1 MMTSRSR
8 NAWIGT
14 AFAFLAAAATA
25 LGQMHPG
32 GGNSHAPV
40 STHPTMSAAP
50 PVTHP
55 IVTMPAQNLNPIGD
69 NGDDKRFVKA
79 VPPGTKVSLSRL
91 PALPPRTVMNS
102 VRPHNTLH
110 GVQYRVIGSS
120 VMARRRGKGK
130 LHPFAATGVNILFK
144 ATAAACTTSGTV
156 GALYN
161 VGCALTWGA
170 MNICQWD
177 STRSDTYQYYVIAPN
192 SSTATTSGSSG
203 TSGPANG
210 CDFPPSQTTTLSN
223 AGTYMFGLY
232 DTTQQVWV
240 AVAYAQAGQV
250 YSIGVFQDSFHLNP
264 ANQFSLGSSSAVY
277 FHVSGLAPA
286 DYYVLYVMST
296 GYTPYCAFISP
307 LSNPTPMPGPT
318 PTGSANALACQPA
331 NSTGQQATGSG
342 NSISPFWTLNS
353 STLQAGTYS
362 AVLVDCNIPCNNAG
376 ATQTTLAQTQVSVA
390 GTSGITIITKPDGT
404 TANSSPNP
412 KPAATANTTF
422 DWDSSTD
429 QSDSGITG
437 TAGNGNGLTS
447 GHQYTWTMTD
457 PDGQVVAYATPAA
470 LGAGVT
476 TSTQTFDFNYT
487 ALTGSSGITGN
498 TMNAPG
504 SYPSN
509 IWTLQLY
516 DHTAKTVTASQAFK
530 ILGYA
535 SQTQFI
541 FPSNSGTTTNSI
553 GISTGSTTV
562 ADLRIT
568 NTSNQIYA
576 NAGDSFSEVEFSTG
590 PDFNLGNTGNGVV
603 AQLSGC
609 GTAACSGTATDSNGN
624 TWNVNSDCGSTTSNN
639 AECNILFTPAVAGTT
654 LTPGAYVTVVGVQWT
669 NTHGASGCGTACQG
683 ITSELPVNGL
693 TWSGA
698 PTATVAW
705 TPVYFAISPS
715 DSGTASF
722 AIVGSIDCSGATRHL
737 ATPPPFVGTH
747 CYQDRFNHADY
758 QNNSPFSV
766 TNSNESIWSF
776 AVSNSASSTNSI
788 TELEFQQPTLL
799 YSQGGIAAV
808 DTLSSANWQSATC
821 PSGYGP
827 QWFCI
832 TAKGAHTIAKGVS
845 ETIYLDAN
853 WPNQSMTYNDFA
865 VLATQNPTVSD
876 VFSLTALAGS
886 NTTIDGLYTTLDNLS
901 VGAYSLNSGLMST
914 YFSPTSVGTGQTTTP
929 LSIVVT
935 NTSTSQDA
943 NPDSIDAIIIEQSS
957 NKNWTVTGTPTVSAS
972 GWSYLNTNNPS
983 GNTLDYWYGLCGG
996 QYVTADGPPASN
1008 PTTTQNALPECTLPE
1023 SNSLQPGQSMTINM
1037 NVLNFGAPSSPV
1049 TFTLYAHGA
1058 NGNAWS
1064 TAKTF
1069 NLLTASESASIAFT
1083 KVNSTTIS
1091 NPTVPSVGAG
1101 PNTYQ
1106 YSIKNT
1112 GGSVASIGTVVITLP
1127 GTDVNGINATDSSG
1141 NTWTL
1146 VAPVSSTITL
1156 SGTGSAGCTVNT
1168 SGAAT
1173 FSASTAGAN
1182 GQITISGCTGLT
1194 PGNTLIVQFQANN
1207 PQSQSDSYLFP
1218 STIDGSSTGAGA
1230 LYLGANQVSVAFS
1243 IGLSLAV
1250 DPSNPTNGKA
1260 HPVPACTPAQCA
1272 FSGTT
1277 LDFGAI
1283 TNSSNVLGT
1292 DVVAASVIYTGVT
1305 SAGHTWTLSVSSNT
1319 NPACTGGTCTKAN
1332 EMTADV
1338 DNVASGTNANGCG
1351 AMTYNQTTLAIV
1363 PTAST
1368 LQLASGP
1375 ETQCSFSYDVINNY
1389 KINIGTESI
1398 NGTTATVTYTLVA
1411 N

>member
-1 MMTSRSR
+1 MLNSRTR

-14 AFAFLAAAATA
+14 AFAFLALAATA

-32 GGNSHAPV
+32 GSDPHRPV
-40 STHPTMSAAP
+40 TTTHPSASAP
-50 PVTHP
+50 PIN
-55 IVTMPAQNLNPIGD
+55 IVTMPPVTNLNPLPGD
-69 NGDDKRFVKA
+69 EDNRYVKGM
-79 VPPGTKVSLSRL
+79 PPGTKVALSRL
-91 PALPPRTVMNS
+91 PSLPVRTIMNT
-102 VRPHNTLH
+102 VRPRNTLH
-110 GVQYRVIGSS
+110 GVRYRLIGSS
-120 VMARRRGKGK
+120 VMARRRGKG
-130 LHPFAATGVNILFK
+130 LHPFAATGVNILFQ
-144 ATAAACTTSGTV
+144 ATAASCTSSGTV

-161 VGCALTWGA
+161 VGCSLTWGA

-203 TSGPANG
+203 TAGPANG
-210 CDFPPSQTTTLSN
+210 CDFPPSQSTTLST

-232 DTTQQVWV
+232 DTTQKVWV
-240 AVAYAQAGQV
+240 AVAYAQAGQA
-250 YSIGVFQDSFHLNP
+250 YSIGVYQDSFHLNS
-264 ANQFSLGSSSAVY
+264 ANQFSLGSSAAAYLYVT
-277 FHVSGLAPA
+277 GLAPA

-296 GYTPYCAFISP
+296 GYTPYCAFIAP
-307 LSNPTPMPGPT
+307 LSNPTPLPGPT
-318 PTGSANALACQPA
+318 PTGTANALACQPVD
-331 NSTGQQATGSG
+331 SSGQQATGT
-342 NSISPFWTLNS
+342 NQSISATWTLSS
-353 STLQAGTYS
+353 STLQPGTYS
-362 AVLVDCNIPCNNAG
+362 VVLVDCNIACNSSG
-376 ATQTTLAQTQVSVA
+376 ATQTTLAQTQVSLN
-390 GTSGITIITKPDGT
+390 GTSNITILTEPDGT

-412 KPAATANTTF
+412 QPSPTTNTAF
-422 DWDSSTD
+422 DWDSSSD
-429 QSDSGITG
+429 QSDSGVTG
-437 TAGNGNGLTS
+437 TAGSSVGLTS

-470 LGAGVT
+470 LPTGT
-476 TSTQTFDFNYT
+476 TSLSQTFNFNYT
-487 ALTGSSGITGN
+487 ALTGSGGITGN
-498 TMNAPG
+498 TMNPPG
-504 SYPSN
+504 TYPSN

-516 DHTAKTVTASQAFK
+516 DKTAKSVTASQAFK

-535 SQTQFI
+535 SETQFVY
-541 FPSNSGTTTNSI
+541 PSVTGSTTNSI

-568 NTSNQIYA
+568 NTSNQIYP
-576 NAGDSFSEVEFSTG
+576 NAGDSFGEVEFSTG
-590 PDFNLGNTGNGVV
+590 PNFALSNSGNGIV
-603 AQLSGC
+603 AQLNGC
-609 GTAACSGTATDSNGN
+609 ASSSCSGTATDSNGN
-624 TWNVNSDCGSTTSNN
+624 TWNVNTSCSSTTSNN
-639 AECNILFTPAVAGTT
+639 AECNILLTPAVTGTT
-654 LTPGAYVTVVGVQWT
+654 LTPGAYVTVVAVNWK

-722 AIVGSIDCSGATRHL
+722 AVVGSIDCTTGTRHL

-766 TNSNESIWSF
+766 TNSNESIWAF
-776 AVSNSASSTNSI
+776 TITNNAASVNSI
-788 TELEFQQPTLL
+788 SELEFQQPTIL

-808 DTLSSANWQSATC
+808 DTLSSTNWQSATC
-821 PSGYGP
+821 PSGYGA

-832 TAKGAHTIAKGVS
+832 TGKGGTPHSIAAGGT

-853 WPNQSMTYNDFA
+853 WPNTSMTYNDFA
-865 VLATQNPTVSD
+865 VLGTQTPTVSD
-876 VFSLTALAGS
+876 VFSLTAASGS
-886 NTTIDGLYTTLDNLS
+886 NTTIDGLYTTLDNLA
-901 VGAYSLNSGLMST
+901 VGAYSLNSALMST
-914 YFSPTSVGTGQTTTP
+914 YFSPTTVGTGQTNTP

-943 NPDSIDAIIIEQSS
+943 NPDSIDAIVIEQST
-957 NKNWTVTGTPTVSAS
+957 NKNWTVTGTPTISAS

-983 GNTLDYWYGLCGG
+983 GNTLDYWFGLCGG
-996 QYVTADGPPASN
+996 QYVTADGPPSTN
-1008 PTTTQNALPECTLPE
+1008 PTTAQNALPECTLPE
-1023 SNSLQPGQSMTINM
+1023 SSSLEPGQSMTINM
-1037 NVLNFGAPSSPV
+1037 NVLNFGSPSSPI
-1049 TFTLYAHGA
+1049 TFKLYAHGA
-1058 NGNAWS
+1058 NGNGWS

-1069 NLLTASESASIAFT
+1069 NLLTASETASIAFT

-1112 GGSVASIGTVVITLP
+1112 GSGVASIGTVVITLP
-1127 GTDVNGINATDSSG
+1127 GTDVNGYNATDSSG

-1146 VAPVSSTITL
+1146 VSPISSTITL
-1156 SGTGSAGCTVNT
+1156 SGSGSAGCTVNT
-1168 SGAAT
+1168 SGTAT
-1173 FSASTAGAN
+1173 FSASTSGAN

-1194 PGNTLIVQFQANN
+1194 PGNTLVVQFQANN

-1218 STIDGSSTGAGA
+1218 ATIDGSSTGAGA
-1230 LYLGANQVSVAFS
+1230 LYLGANEVSVSFS

-1260 HPVPACTPAQCA
+1260 HPVPACSPAQCA

-1277 LDFGAI
+1277 LDFGSIAN
-1283 TNSSNVLGT
+1283 TKSVTGT
-1292 DVVAASVIYTGVT
+1292 DVVAASVIYTGAT
-1305 SAGHTWTLSVSSNT
+1305 SSGHTWSLSVSSNT
-1319 NPACTGGTCTKAN
+1319 NPACTGGTCAGTN
-1332 EMTADV
+1332 EMLADV
-1338 DNVASGTNANGCG
+1338 DSTASGSNANGCG
-1351 AMTYNQTTLAIV
+1351 AMTYNQTSLAVV

-1368 LQLASGP
+1368 LQLATGP
-1375 ETQCSFSYDVINNY
+1375 ETQCSFSYDVIDNY
-1389 KINIGTESI
+1389 KISIGTESI
-1398 NGTTATVTYTLVA
+1398 NGTVATVTYTLIA